1 MMKSILFLRET
12 YVMSSQE
19 RLLFQ
24 ASVPLRSDTSQA
36 QEGGRPGL
44 TAGPR
49 LQKDHSHSL
58 LLFSPDSRVHLL
70 FIYDNISGSLASL

>member
-1 MMKSILFLRET
+1 
-12 YVMSSQE
+12 MSSQE

-36 QEGGRPGL
+36 REGGQPGL
-44 TAGPR
+44 SAGQC
-49 LQKDHSHSL
+49 LQEDPSHSP
-58 LLFSPDSRVHLL
+58 LLFSPDSRVHPL